1 MTDQHVPEQHLP
13 HGLNSDLLIL
23 VVAIT
28 IMVVGVLEFL
38 S

>member
-1 MTDQHVPEQHLP
+1 MTEQHVPEQHMP

-23 VVAIT
+23 VVAIA
-28 IMVVGVLEFL
+28 IMVVGMLECL

>member
-1 MTDQHVPEQHLP
+1 MTDQHVPEQHVP
-13 HGLNSDLLIL
+13 HWLKSDILIL
-23 VVAIT
+23 VVAVA